1 MAISERIKK
10 LCDIEGSQA
19 NFIRKTGINR
29 GTVNQIIN
37 QNGGMTNSSLE
48 LVLKAYPNLNA
59 RWLITGE
66 GETWEAEEDVQLK
79 KELEETKREL
89 AEVKEKLESKERV
102 IGSLSKLSDILQK
115 DNDRLLKKLGLD

>member
-1 MAISERIKK
+1 MTLSERIAT
-10 LCDIEGSQA
+10 LCEVEKSQA
-19 NFIRKTGINR
+19 EFSRKTGLNR
-29 GTVNQIIN
+29 GTLNQVLN
-37 QNGGMTNSSLE
+37 QGRGMTNSSLE
-48 LVLKAYPNLNA
+48 LILKAYPNLNA

-79 KELEETKREL
+79 KELEETKQEL